1 MAYGRPGVYVN
12 ERLLPAPIN
21 ALGTAQA
28 AGAAVGVFAQ
38 GPETV
43 TLVNSWYDFVKKFGG
58 YNASYPATFG
68 VGQFFANGGTELFVR
83 RVLDD
88 DATAATVDIAP
99 DSGSDNVG
107 TITAKN
113 RGADGNNLRVEF
125 SSAALSGYYNL
136 VVYREGGASAADSSD
151 SNDLVVESYNNLLL
165 DDANSSDYIEPVVN
179 QSSALIEVSI
189 TDGTIAPA
197 TNRLPL
203 TGGADGT
210 APLAADYVSA
220 VSDFATIDRPL
231 ILFAPEIISILGTA
245 NGKTV
250 QDGLISFASAN
261 NGFAVLDT
269 AADLDP
275 SEAINAASGLGAYS
289 NAAVYYPNVFIAD
302 PVGRSSAS
310 LRKIGPAGSVAGLY
324 LFYDKQTGPFKAPAG
339 IQAVVRGAVALERSF
354 TPTELDDLN
363 TASSPVNAIR
373 NVPGAGIVVMGART
387 LLQDNTSNRYVNM
400 RRSLIFLKKSL
411 QDLTAFAMFQNN
423 DERLWKQIR
432 TAISV
437 FLNEYYSQGGLRGNT
452 PNDAFFVKC
461 DGELNTASTI
471 ANGEVRIQ
479 VGVALQY
486 PAEFVVIDL
495 SQQTAA

>member
-88 DATAATVDIAP
+88 DAAAASAVIAP
-99 DSGSDNVG
+99 ESGSDNVG
-107 TITAKN
+107 SVTAKN
-113 RGADGNNLRVEF
+113 NGADGNNLRVQF
-125 SSAALSGYYNL
+125 SSAAIAGYYNL

-151 SNDLVVESYNNLLL
+151 ANDLIVESFNNLLL
-165 DDANSSDYIEPVVN
+165 DDSTSSDYIETVVN
-179 QSSALIEVSI
+179 QSSALITVSI
-189 TDGTIAPA
+189 SDGAIAPA
-197 TNRLPL
+197 TSRLPL
-203 TGGADGT
+203 TGGSDGT
-210 APLAADYVSA
+210 DPQATDYVSA
-220 VSDFATIDRPL
+220 IADFATIDRPL
-231 ILFAPEIISILGTA
+231 ILFAPEITSILGA
-245 NGKTV
+245 SDGKTV
-250 QDGLISFASAN
+250 QDALISFAEAN

-269 AADLDP
+269 VADL
-275 SEAINAASGLGAYS
+275 SVANAITAASGLGAYS

-354 TPTELDDLN
+354 TPAELDSLN

-437 FLNEYYSQGGLRGNT
+437 FLNEYYSQGGLRGST

-461 DGELNTASTI
+461 DGELNTASSI
-471 ANGEVRIQ
+471 ANGEVNIQ

>member
-1 MAYGRPGVYVN
+1 MAYGRPGVYVS
-12 ERLLPAPIN
+12 ERLLPAPID

-58 YNASYPATFG
+58 YNAAYPATFG

-83 RVLDD
+83 RVLAD
-88 DATAATVDIAP
+88 DAAAASAIIAP
-99 DSGSDNVG
+99 DTGSTNIG
-107 TITAKN
+107 SITAKN
-113 RGADGNNLRVEF
+113 RGADGNNLRVEIT
-125 SSAALSGYYNL
+125 AAAIADYYNV
-136 VVYREGGASAADSSD
+136 VVYREGGASASD
-151 SNDLVVESYNNLLL
+151 SNDANDLVVESFNNLLL
-165 DDANSSDYIEPVVN
+165 DDNTSSDYIETVIN
-179 QSSALIEVSI
+179 QSSALISVSI
-189 TDGTIAPA
+189 TDGTIVP
-197 TNRLPL
+197 TSNRLPL
-203 TGGADGT
+203 TGGSDGT
-210 APLAADYVSA
+210 APVAADYVTA
-220 VSDFATIDRPL
+220 IADFATVDRPL
-231 ILFAPEIISILGTA
+231 IMFAPEIMSILGSA

-250 QDGLISFASAN
+250 QDSLISFAQAN

-269 AADLDP
+269 VEDLTTSNAITAAT
-275 SEAINAASGLGAYS
+275 GLGANS
-289 NAAVYYPNVFIAD
+289 NAALYYPNIFIAD
-302 PVGRSSAS
+302 PVGRSAAS
-310 LRKIGPAGSVAGLY
+310 LRKVGPAGSVAGLY

-339 IQAVVRGAVALERSF
+339 IQAVVRGAVALEKSF

-363 TASSPVNAIR
+363 SASSPVNAIR

-387 LLQDNTSNRYVNM
+387 LLQDNTANRYVNM

-432 TAISV
+432 TAITV
-437 FLNEYYSQGGLRGNT
+437 FLNEYYAQGGLRGNT

-461 DGELNTASTI
+461 DGETNTPDSI

-486 PAEFVVIDL
+486 PAEFVLIDL